1 LDVHV
6 RELKSRL
13 DKLGPVNMEAMAEL
27 EEAGGRLTFMETQRA
42 DLQQARSTLEET
54 IATIDGESKKLFLET
69 FEAVRTNFQR
79 IFRQLFGGGKADVT
93 LEEGADPLDAGVD
106 IYARPPGR
114 ELLPISLLSGGQRTM
129 TALALLFAVFEAR
142 PSPFCILDEVDAA
155 LDEANV
161 GRFLAMLDGF
171 RSHTQFVVVTHKKLT
186 MAACEGLY
194 GVTME
199 VKGVSRQVSVE
210 LGDVERWAGRDHS
223 SARVV
228 DQESGEPVVVL
239 QPVERVVV
247 GEELSLQ

>member
-1 LDVHV
+1 
-6 RELKSRL
+6 
-13 DKLGPVNMEAMAEL
+13 
-27 EEAGGRLTFMETQRA
+27 
-42 DLQQARSTLEET
+42 
-54 IATIDGESKKLFLET
+54 
-69 FEAVRTNFQR
+69 
-79 IFRQLFGGGKADVT
+79 
-93 LEEGADPLDAGVD
+93 
-106 IYARPPGR
+106 
-114 ELLPISLLSGGQRTM
+114 
-129 TALALLFAVFEAR
+129 
-142 PSPFCILDEVDAA
+142 
-155 LDEANV
+155 
-161 GRFLAMLDGF
+161 
-171 RSHTQFVVVTHKKLT
+171 VTHKKLT